1 MMRGMPRSARAA
13 ILLCTAWLALWQAH
27 ALGLS
32 WIPVGDATW
41 IHLVVMAIGAGLCFA
56 RAVAERSERLAWT
69 LIGAGLAFWIGG
81 ETYFTL
87 VLWDD
92 ASPPVPSPADMG
104 FLLFP
109 PFMFAGIILL
119 LRSRVRGLPRML
131 WVDGVTAALAVGAV
145 SAAVVVETVLDASA
159 GSDRLAVI
167 TNLAYPVTDLVLVGL
182 IVGAVAARGW
192 RVDRT
197 LGLLLAGVF
206 SFWLSDSLYLVLTA
220 KGTWES
226 GGVFDAGWWAT
237 AVVLGAAA
245 WQPATRQVA
254 AAGHTRAA
262 HILAPIGFA
271 LAGLAVLIAGSAGNL
286 NILAI
291 ALAAASLTAV
301 LARLLLTH
309 RENLLMLKVSR
320 SEALTDALTGLGNRR
335 ALSLDLEDTLSPDA
349 AGFGGAAVLALFDL
363 DGFKHYND
371 SFGHP
376 SGDALLQRLGE
387 SLAQAVAGR
396 GRAYRMGGDEFC
408 VLLDRADDLSVAACS
423 AALNESGEG
432 FTIGCSHGSVLL
444 PDEAHVASDALRIAD
459 QRLYEHKRGG
469 RRTTRHETK
478 EVMLRILAE
487 RDPELSHHVTDVA
500 ALAEG
505 VAATLGLDAGVVEHV
520 RIAAELHDV
529 GKVAIPDEIL
539 LKPGPLDA
547 GEWRFMERHTLIGE
561 RIIGSSPG
569 LAPVAAMVR
578 SSHERWD
585 GRGYPDR
592 LSGEDIPLG
601 ARIVAVCDAY
611 DAMTKDRSYR
621 AGMDPEAAL
630 TELQRCAGTQFD
642 PAVVSAFE
650 TAVRSRPA
658 VAPRAAA

>member
-1 MMRGMPRSARAA
+1 MTAGMPRPA
-13 ILLCTAWLALWQAH
+13 LVPVVLCSAWLVLWQAH

-32 WIPVGDATW
+32 WIPVGPATW
-41 IHLVVMAIGAGLCFA
+41 IHLVVMAVGAVLCFA
-56 RAVAERSERLAWT
+56 RAVSERGERLAWS
-69 LIGAGLAFWIGG
+69 LIGIGLSCWIAG
-81 ETYFTL
+81 ETYFTV

-92 ASPPVPSPADMG
+92 ASPPVPSPADVG
-104 FLLFP
+104 FLLLP

-145 SAAVVVETVLDASA
+145 SAAVVVEAVLDASA
-159 GSDRLAVI
+159 GGDRLAVI
-167 TNLAYPVTDLVLVGL
+167 TNLAYPVADLVLLGL

-197 LGLLLAGVF
+197 LALLIAGVV
-206 SFWLSDSLYLVLTA
+206 SFWLSDSLYLILTA
-220 KGTWES
+220 KGEWES
-226 GGVFDAGWWAT
+226 GGAFDAGWWAT
-237 AVVLGAAA
+237 AIFVGAAA
-245 WQPATRQVA
+245 WQPATRRTVA
-254 AAGHTRAA
+254 VQRPGAVM
-262 HILAPIGFA
+262 IVAPIGFA
-271 LAGLAVLIAGSAGNL
+271 LMGLAVLVVGSAGRL
-286 NILAI
+286 NVLAI

-301 LARLLLTH
+301 MARLLLTH
-309 RENLLMLKVSR
+309 RENLQMLGVSR
-320 SEALTDALTGLGNRR
+320 TEALTDALTGLGNRR
-335 ALSLDLEDTLSPDA
+335 ALSVDLDDTLNPDSDAHGSA
-349 AGFGGAAVLALFDL
+349 ALLVLFDL

-376 SGDALLQRLGE
+376 SGDALLHRLGE
-387 SLAQAVAGR
+387 GLALAAAGR

-408 VLLDRADDLSVAACS
+408 VLLDTADDLAVAACS
-423 AALNESGEG
+423 SALHESGEG
-432 FTIGCSHGSVLL
+432 FTIGCSHGAVLL
-444 PDEAHVASDALRIAD
+444 PDEAGDASDALRIAD
-459 QRLYEHKRGG
+459 QRLYEDKRGG

-505 VAATLGLDAGVVEHV
+505 VAATLGLDPAEVEHV

-592 LSGEDIPLG
+592 LSGEEIPLG
-601 ARIVAVCDAY
+601 ARIVSVCDAF
-611 DAMTKDRSYR
+611 DAMTKNRSYR
-621 AGMDPEAAL
+621 AGMDAEVAL
-630 TELQRCAGTQFD
+630 SELRRCAGSQFD
-642 PAVVSAFE
+642 PAVVAAFE
-650 TAVRSRPA
+650 RAVRTRA
-658 VAPRAAA
+658 VAVEQAA